1 MTDIQLINDFKTL
14 KILADPRRLHILKL
28 LMDSSATIT
37 QLGGML
43 GEHPAWVRH
52 HVKQLEKAG
61 LVEMVDV
68 QVVGGYVEKYY
79 HSKAGAYLFRQIILP
94 ETSAQNLLVL
104 LGSDDL
110 ALNLLAQY
118 IRQIDPDFHLVVLP
132 VGSLDGL
139 VALRQGL
146 AQLSGCHLLDWE
158 SGEYNRSYVRHF
170 FPDSGMVLVTLAHR
184 EQGLL
189 VLSGNPL
196 RLRNLEDLSSQNV
209 RFINRNKGS
218 GTRLWLDR
226 KLQLLGIPGQQIPGY
241 SYEVATHNAVANAIV
256 ENRADTGLALAAAAV
271 QHGLDFIPLFQER
284 YDLVVP
290 VEQYTT
296 SPVQT
301 LLEHLGD
308 SRFRK
313 AVDRLGGY
321 RTEMMGVE
329 VQVGA

>member
-1 MTDIQLINDFKTL
+1 
-14 KILADPRRLHILKL
+14 
-28 LMDSSATIT
+28 
-37 QLGGML
+37 
-43 GEHPAWVRH
+43 
-52 HVKQLEKAG
+52 
-61 LVEMVDV
+61 
-68 QVVGGYVEKYY
+68 
-79 HSKAGAYLFRQIILP
+79 
-94 ETSAQNLLVL
+94 LVL

-196 RLRNLEDLSSQNV
+196 RLRNLEDLSSQKV